1 MTKIM
6 VIGFDAPITKTLFSY
21 IKKGVLPNLKKLVEN
36 GVWAENCMVPHPTIT
51 PPNWTTLATGAYP
64 EKHGITCFHLPK
76 KDGMPGM
83 PQTCYQ
89 AFSSKDVK
97 AEYIWE
103 AAEKVR
109 KKAIVMNYP
118 TSWPPRM
125 KNGIQVGGF
134 GLHVTDWR
142 MTRDGTPLTAWRW
155 LINLADHQCVTTE
168 DLPLADKIEVK
179 PCKGWRLF
187 PDNSVLEAEVYV
199 GKYNTLDKV
208 EPVKLY
214 LAIDPREKTVSGF
227 LSKNDEKP
235 VFNVKFGEWSDRAS
249 LMFKTDKGERKAYF
263 KVKLLKLSND
273 GKELKLYFTTFCSL
287 KGATYPEDI
296 ASELEENI
304 KEGLPIRAM
313 EDAVSLGWVDY
324 ETYFEMLD
332 LENRWL
338 GEASYYLMKNKE
350 WDIYYLHA
358 HAPDHTYHLLLNKLD
373 HDPDPELRNRLWRLI
388 EKMYISLDN
397 MVGRILEAADDD
409 TLVAVVSDH
418 GAAPTD
424 PRYKW
429 FIVDDILEKEGL
441 LVYKNKETR
450 EIDWSKTLAF
460 QDRSVYIWV
469 NLKSRFP
476 TGIVEDK
483 DYDKVVW
490 RVINA
495 LHSYRDPGTG
505 NNPFAFILRKNEA
518 KMLGLD
524 GENVG
529 DIVYGLYPEAPG
541 EHGRHITS
549 GEYSIGSLKGLLIL
563 SGPGIKKNAILTRR
577 VNIADVVPTLCYLA
591 KLPVPKDCE
600 GAIIYQALEDKD
612 HHLTKLKKLEEK
624 YRKLE
629 ETIRV
634 MRSLTHSY

>member
-1 MTKIM
+1 
-6 VIGFDAPITKTLFSY
+6 
-21 IKKGVLPNLKKLVEN
+21 
-36 GVWAENCMVPHPTIT
+36 
-51 PPNWTTLATGAYP
+51 
-64 EKHGITCFHLPK
+64 
-76 KDGMPGM
+76 DGMPGM

-429 FIVDDILEKEGL
+429 FIVDDILEKKGL